1 MGELTN
7 DGLAHLNL
15 ITCIG
20 VWEQITQGYSQR
32 LVVFTDREVQ

>member
-15 ITCIG
+15 ITCI